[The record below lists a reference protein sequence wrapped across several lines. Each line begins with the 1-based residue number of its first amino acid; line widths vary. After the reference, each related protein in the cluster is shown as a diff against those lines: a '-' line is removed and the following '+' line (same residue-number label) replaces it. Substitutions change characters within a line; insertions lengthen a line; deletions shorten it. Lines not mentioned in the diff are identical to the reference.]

1 MTIPNKRSFPART
14 GARLAALTLL
24 AGLNSGCV
32 WVDDTT
38 DLRSFVQQTEARPP
52 GKIKPLPEFKPY
64 EAFVYQ
70 GASLRDP
77 FQPLVE
83 LAQKEEEKGPV
94 SDVKPDLSRP
104 KTYLETFP
112 IDSLKMVGTI
122 SSLDGGNL
130 WALLK
135 DPNGEVHRV
144 TNGDYLGKDFGQ
156 IQSVS
161 EQSIELVEIIENGR
175 GGWMKRPRTIAL
187 PEKE

>member
-1 MTIPNKRSFPART
+1 MTTPSKRKAAVRGGRIAALT
-14 GARLAALTLL
+14 VLAAL
-24 AGLNSGCV
+24 SGGCI
-32 WVDDTT
+32 WVEDTS
-38 DLRSFVQQTEARPP
+38 DLRMYVQETQARPP

-77 FQPLVE
+77 FQPLIELVVE
-83 LAQKEEEKGPV
+83 KEEVAPP
-94 SDVKPDLSRP
+94 SDLKPDTERP
-104 KTYLETFP
+104 KTYLEGFP
-112 IDSLKMVGTI
+112 VDRLHMVGTI

-144 TNGDYLGKDFGQ
+144 SSGDYLGLDYGQ
-156 IQSVS
+156 VQGVS
-161 EQSIELVEIIENGR
+161 EQGLELMEIIGNGR
-175 GGWMKRPRTIAL
+175 GGWMKRPRTIAM